1 MYCYKRPAGLV
12 LQAQRTRIVALRS
25 SLSVTHFLNFNMFS
39 PLVVEWEITVC
50 RIDLNHH
57 GAYVHGMRVITGLA
71 EIASDYDAILCDVW
85 GVIHNGRAA
94 FEPACEA
101 LVQFRAGGGRVIL
114 ITNAPVPSQQ
124 VLDYMKPLNIP
135 AEAFDA
141 CVSSG
146 DATREVLRQN
156 ADKVLWTLGNDSDW
170 EHDRYLY
177 DGLDLE
183 RADTPDKAGLGL
195 LIGMRDMRADHPED
209 YRGELAGIAKSGLE
223 LVCANPDIQV
233 RIGDKLHWCAGAL
246 AQIYEQEGG
255 QVLYPGKPYSAI
267 YDLAFEKLNEVG
279 LAVDK
284 ARVLAIGD
292 SPKTDMRGA
301 AGQGID
307 ALYVGTGLA
316 KHGAGSARFEDEVR
330 ALLNEYETHATFAQ
344 PGLVW

>member
-1 MYCYKRPAGLV
+1 MEVLSGLGH
-12 LQAQRTRIVALRS
+12 IYS
-25 SLSVTHFLNFNMFS
+25 N
-39 PLVVEWEITVC
+39 
-50 RIDLNHH
+50 
-57 GAYVHGMRVITGLA
+57 
-71 EIASDYDAILCDVW
+71 YDAILCDVW

-101 LVQFRAGGGRVIL
+101 LVKFRAGGGRVVL

-135 AEAFDA
+135 AHAFDA

-146 DATREVLRQN
+146 DATRKVLAQN
-156 ADKVLWTLGNDSDW
+156 ADKALWTLGNDSDW

-177 DGLDLE
+177 EGLDINRVDRPE
-183 RADTPDKAGLGL
+183 KAGIGL
-195 LIGMRDMRADHPED
+195 LIGMRDMAGDHPEA
-209 YRGELAGIAKSGLE
+209 YRAELAQIAANGLE

-255 QVLYPGKPYSAI
+255 QVIYPGKPHGAI
-267 YDLAFEKLNEVG
+267 YDLAFETLAG
-279 LAVDK
+279 LGLSVDK
-284 ARVLAIGD
+284 ARILAIGD

-307 ALYVGTGLA
+307 SLYVGTGLA
-316 KHGAGSARFEDEVR
+316 NHSADHAGFEREVR
-330 ALLNEYETHATFAQ
+330 ALLASHDTHATYAQ
-344 PGLVW
+344 RGLTW